1 MTPRTLASK
10 IAKLPATCPI
20 TTSFERDLRKLRIW
34 GTASVWYTT
43 QKEHWLGWL
52 KGYGGPGY
60 YERKNW
66 NRDAEFVYNHI
77 VCPPMILWLG
87 EASGISSGLV
97 RKAKQASLHAKPNLS
112 AQAAAIRKVIPW
124 GQIEDALG
132 NSNVQVSLTKQAKR
146 GNLKSQLARAAD
158 ATERHSLSAC
168 CVYAIV
174 ERKKLDQDF
183 KRQVSCSYKEG
194 KPWKTANSLLEK
206 SRSNE
211 CSMPVLFG
219 NADDCSQLSHWGL
232 LTNVQVND
240 DDKISEY
247 TVDRLRKI
255 GGKRAPQDLVL
266 RSSGKNI
273 APHYI
278 KSYAICN
285 TPAFLL
291 ESDSKQKA
299 ASLDKSDAKAAQ
311 SVIESIFQG
320 ISADAKESYL
330 QFLATSIEGL
340 APEHSDRWGTT
351 LFEWGIRLNV
361 GWVEC
366 LVLHPDGLNILLCIE
381 SAPASVTLNG
391 FHYRWAPGCDMTTVP
406 LSELTKTLPLL
417 RGSHDEA
424 VSVAARRPT
433 NPTIRKGHSEG
444 VAKLLS
450 KRLNHKK
457 TTDEGPADA
466 KQSRYIRPFQ
476 KWLREF
482 TAAAAADNY
491 AELLRPIEHLEL
503 KCSPKNAMAATIAMV
518 NAIVAYCQLDG
529 RDCETFVNRQQYGL
543 NSDKRNKYCLIF
555 DISGMTSKYF
565 GRILTD
571 INFTSI
577 DLEDL
582 FDHPWPMSNAAG
594 FTEVYITRL
603 DGKQIGTRE
612 IGKLYKV
619 VASDMYYGH
628 SEKELSVDV
637 IPSDFN
643 DTVVIYAVET
653 DGEDLELG

>member
-1 MTPRTLASK
+1 L
-10 IAKLPATCPI
+10 
-20 TTSFERDLRKLRIW
+20 
-34 GTASVWYTT
+34 
-43 QKEHWLGWL
+43 
-52 KGYGGPGY
+52 
-60 YERKNW
+60 
-66 NRDAEFVYNHI
+66 
-77 VCPPMILWLG
+77 
-87 EASGISSGLV
+87 
-97 RKAKQASLHAKPNLS
+97 
-112 AQAAAIRKVIPW
+112 
-124 GQIEDALG
+124 
-132 NSNVQVSLTKQAKR
+132 
-146 GNLKSQLARAAD
+146 
-158 ATERHSLSAC
+158 
-168 CVYAIV
+168 
-174 ERKKLDQDF
+174 
-183 KRQVSCSYKEG
+183 
-194 KPWKTANSLLEK
+194 
-206 SRSNE
+206 
-211 CSMPVLFG
+211 
-219 NADDCSQLSHWGL
+219 
-232 LTNVQVND
+232 
-240 DDKISEY
+240 
-247 TVDRLRKI
+247 
-255 GGKRAPQDLVL
+255 
-266 RSSGKNI
+266 
-273 APHYI
+273 
-278 KSYAICN
+278 
-285 TPAFLL
+285 
-291 ESDSKQKA
+291 
-299 ASLDKSDAKAAQ
+299 LDKSDPKAAQ
-311 SVIESIFQG
+311 AVIDTIFQG
-320 ISADAKESYL
+320 VSTDAKESYL
-330 QFLATSIEGL
+330 QFLATSIERL
-340 APEHSDRWGTT
+340 APDHSDRWGTT

-366 LVLHPDGLNILLCIE
+366 LVLHPDGLNILLCKE
-381 SAPASVTLNG
+381 SAPASVKLNG
-391 FHYRWAPGCDMTTVP
+391 VCYRWAPGCDMTTVP

-417 RGSHDEA
+417 RSSHDEA

-457 TTDEGPADA
+457 TIDEGPTDA
-466 KQSRYIRPFQ
+466 NQSRYVRPFQ
-476 KWLREF
+476 KWLFEF
-482 TAAAAADNY
+482 TTAAAADNY
-491 AELLRPIEHLEL
+491 ADLLRPIEHLEL
-503 KCSPKNAMAATIAMV
+503 KCSPKNAMAATIALV